1 MFKLIIFSLLFSGNL
16 SCSDIDTLPN
26 DTIQEKYYDI
36 ESAHILYK
44 ISGNSEGEEELFF
57 DEWGAREVSI
67 RKTKT
72 TSVFYSVKTV
82 QEEHTQRIILYDE
95 CYGIDL
101 KKKIGTKTKSNS
113 QPKNTKIKD
122 PLRKITK
129 SLFERNGAKKIGVE
143 KVLGKECDILEST
156 ENKIWFWKNIPLK
169 IVSGNKYKSKNTFE
183 AVEMEIDIPI
193 DSNVFSIPPLIEIF
207 DNTDYTEDTGVKE

>member
-16 SCSDIDTLPN
+16 PWSDTDTLTS
-26 DTIQEKYYDI
+26 DSIQKRYYEI

-44 ISGNSEGEEELFF
+44 ISGNSEGKEELFF
-57 DEWGAREVSI
+57 DEWGAKEVSI

-95 CYGIDL
+95 SYGIDL

-113 QPKNTKIKD
+113 QPQNTKIKD
-122 PLRKITK
+122 PLRKITQ
-129 SLFERNGAKKIGVE
+129 SLFERNGAKKIGTE
-143 KVLGKECDILEST
+143 IILGKECEVFESA
-156 ENKIWFWKNIPLK
+156 ENKIWFWKKIPLK

-183 AVEMEIDIPI
+183 AVEMDIDIPI
-193 DSNVFSIPPLIEIF
+193 DSSVFSIPPLIEIF
-207 DNTDYTEDTGVKE
+207 DNTDYPEVKE